1 MSNAS
6 IQMELFRNAQ
16 TANAIRVL
24 LDEFKDGEFTSREG
38 KALLKKHFNDCAQF
52 DTLNDN
58 GWLKVLRVEY
68 FDLLGCNPI
77 DIAWRFTLDNGAT
90 IVSDWR
96 KFIGDRVYSDGC
108 YHTIS
113 AVEKLENVQ
122 PQGKRY
128 YYTVRKDFAQKA
140 ASEFVSEEDIEDA
153 VRKTQK
159 KLNELEADYESL
171 KALKAMHFDS
181 ED

>member
-1 MSNAS
+1 MSYKS
-6 IQMELFRNAQ
+6 IQMELSRERQIAR
-16 TANAIRVL
+16 AIRVL
-24 LDEFKDGEFTSREG
+24 LDEFGSYEFTSREG
-38 KALLKKHFNDCAQF
+38 KALLKKHFSDCAQF

-58 GWLKVLRVEY
+58 NWLKVSRVEY
-68 FDLLGCNPI
+68 FDLLGCDPI
-77 DIAWRFTLDNGAT
+77 DIAYRFTLDNGAI

-96 KFIGDRVYSDGC
+96 KFVGDRVYSDGC

-128 YYTVRKDFAQKA
+128 YYTVREDFAQKA
-140 ASEFVSEEDIEDA
+140 ASEFVSKDDITDA
-153 VRKTQK
+153 MNELREKI
-159 KLNELEADYESL
+159 NELEADYSHL
-171 KALKAMHFDS
+171 KALKAMFPDS

>member
-1 MSNAS
+1 MGTS

-16 TANAIRVL
+16 TANAICAL
-24 LDEFKDGEFTSREG
+24 LDEFKGGEFTSREG
-38 KALLKKHFNDCAQF
+38 KALLKKHRSDCVQF

-58 GWLKVLRVEY
+58 NWFEVSRVEY
-68 FDLLGCNPI
+68 FDLPDCDPI
-77 DIAWRFTLDNGAT
+77 DIAWRFTLDNET
-90 IVSDWR
+90 VIVSDWR
-96 KFIGDRVYSDGC
+96 RFVGDSVYSDGC

-128 YYTVRKDFAQKA
+128 YYKVRKNYAQKMAREFVRKD
-140 ASEFVSEEDIEDA
+140 DIEDA
-153 VRKTQK
+153 MRKLQK

-171 KALKAMHFDS
+171 KALKAVHFDN